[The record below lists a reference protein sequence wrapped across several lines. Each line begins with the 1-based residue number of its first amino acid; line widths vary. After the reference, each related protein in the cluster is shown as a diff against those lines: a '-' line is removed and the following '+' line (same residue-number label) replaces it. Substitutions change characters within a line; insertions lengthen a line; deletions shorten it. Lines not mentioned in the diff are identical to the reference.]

1 MDYIEDTIYLLS
13 IKLFS
18 SSKFSLNPC
27 LHIASAVNN
36 LWKYQQI
43 FFLHKSSAYCSRFNY
58 MQWNDTN
65 LEHQSIIYEQIGRS
79 IRYILIKLLNSW
91 QSLLIMASFFF
102 PFLFFLT
109 TSWPTQIKHPSS
121 LHCSFFLFFHYNIQ
135 MPIYK

>member
-102 PFLFFLT
+102 SFSFFFNNFMTNTDQTSIQSTLFFF
-109 TSWPTQIKHPSS
+109 
-121 LHCSFFLFFHYNIQ
+121 SFFSL
-135 MPIYK
+135 